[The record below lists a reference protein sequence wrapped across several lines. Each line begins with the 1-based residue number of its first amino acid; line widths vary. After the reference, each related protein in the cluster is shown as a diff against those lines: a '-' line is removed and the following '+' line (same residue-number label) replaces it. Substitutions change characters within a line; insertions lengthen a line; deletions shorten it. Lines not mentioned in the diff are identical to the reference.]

1 MTTSLRVVLGLLG
14 VSLLALATTG
24 SAVYSRLSYLWAFLL
39 VGSWLWS
46 RLSLQGLTFRREGR
60 TRRAQMGQIFEERFE
75 VRNNIRLPRLWL
87 EVSDQTPLPNSMG
100 SQVMA
105 LIGGLQG
112 RSYLSRTRLIK
123 RGIFPLGPSEL
134 VSGDPFGLFPV
145 SLSLPAQD
153 SLMVYPLMVEVRV
166 FPNPP
171 GLLTGGE
178 ALRQRTPQATSNA
191 AGVREYVDGDPL
203 NRIHWMSTARRDR
216 LMVKEFE
223 LDPQS
228 DVWIFLDAERD
239 VQSSLP
245 YDPPSPA
252 SDVLWRSKEKVK
264 LPPSTEEYAVSV
276 GASIARYFLRRGRA
290 VGLVYNGGSLTTL
303 PPDRDARQLNK
314 LLEAMALLQAN
325 GVMQISALVTAQG
338 QYLTRGSTVVLITPS
353 MRPKVV
359 VAVDYLQ
366 RRGLRPVVILLDAG
380 TFGGPIGAEQIE
392 AGLRAL
398 FVPVRRIR
406 GGDDLETALNHVGR

>member
-1 MTTSLRVVLGLLG
+1 MTPSLRVVLGLLG

-24 SAVYSRLSYLWAFLL
+24 SAVYSRLSYLWVFLL

-46 RLSLQGLTFRREGR
+46 RLALRGLTLRREGR
-60 TRRAQMGQIFEERFE
+60 TRRAQMGFIFEERFE
-75 VRNNIRLPRLWL
+75 IRNQLRWPRLWL
-87 EVSDQTPLPNSMG
+87 EVKDQTPLPNSMG
-100 SQVMA
+100 SQVLA
-105 LIGGLQG
+105 LIGSRQG

-123 RGIFPLGPSEL
+123 RGIFPLGPTEL
-134 VSGDPFGLFPV
+134 ISGDPFGLFPV
-145 SLSLPAQD
+145 SVLLQAGD
-153 SLMVYPLMVEVRV
+153 SLMVYPLMVDIRI

-171 GLLTGGE
+171 GLLSGGE

-228 DVWIFLDAERD
+228 DVWIFLDAERE
-239 VQSSLP
+239 VHSALS
-245 YDPPSPA
+245 YAPPSRA
-252 SDVLWRSKEKVK
+252 SEVLWRSKESIQ
-264 LPPSTEEYAVSV
+264 LPPSTEEYSVSI

-290 VGLVYNGGSLTTL
+290 VGVVFNSGSLTTL

-314 LLEAMALLQAN
+314 ILEALALLQAN
-325 GVMQISALVTAQG
+325 GLMEISALVTAQG

-353 MRPKVV
+353 MREQVV
-359 VAVDYLQ
+359 IAVDFLQ
-366 RRGLRPVVILLDAG
+366 RRGLRPVVILLDAA
-380 TFGGPIGAEQIE
+380 TFGGPKGAALSE
-392 AGLRAL
+392 ASLRSL
-398 FVPVRRIR
+398 LIPVRRISN
-406 GGDDLETALNHVGR
+406 GDDLENVLNHVGR

>member
-24 SAVYSRLSYLWAFLL
+24 SAVYSRLSYLWVFLL

-60 TRRAQMGQIFEERFE
+60 TRRAQMGYIFEERFE
-75 VRNNIRLPRLWL
+75 VRNQYRWPRLWL
-87 EVSDQTPLPNSMG
+87 EVNDQTSLPNSMG

-105 LIGGLQG
+105 LIGSRQG

-123 RGIFPLGPSEL
+123 RGIFPLGPTEL
-134 VSGDPFGLFPV
+134 ISGDPFGLFPV
-145 SLSLPAQD
+145 SQSLPAED
-153 SLMVYPLMVEVRV
+153 SLMVYPLMVDVRV

-171 GLLTGGE
+171 GLLTGGQ

-228 DVWIFLDAERD
+228 DVWIFLDAERE
-239 VQSSLP
+239 VQSTLP
-245 YDPPSPA
+245 YEPPSRA
-252 SDVLWRSKEKVK
+252 ADVLWRSKEAVK
-264 LPPSTEEYAVSV
+264 LPPSTEEYAVSI
-276 GASIARYFLRRGRA
+276 GASLARYFLRHGRS
-290 VGLVYNGGSLTTL
+290 VGVVFNGGSLTTL

-314 LLEAMALLQAN
+314 VLESLALLQAN
-325 GVMQISALVTAQG
+325 GNMQVSALVTAQG
-338 QYLTRGSTVVLITPS
+338 QYLTRGSTVILITPS
-353 MRPKVV
+353 MRSQVV
-359 VAVDYLQ
+359 VAVDFLH

-380 TFGGPIGAEQIE
+380 TFGGPKGADKIE
-392 AGLRAL
+392 ESLRAL
-398 FVPVRRIR
+398 VIPVRRIAN
-406 GGDDLETALNHVGR
+406 GDDLENVLNYVGH